1 MSYGF
6 ELRAPNGTDVWMTT
20 ANFGLMIADSFDV
33 TANTSGSKSYP
44 NLNWHN
50 NIYAQETTSISGSV
64 FSRTLSSHSFV
75 NITISVDGSNVPTIS
90 WTPHN
95 SRSACLGGEN
105 NDTTAY
111 EKSSGSAYAH
121 LCASG
126 DKRPDI
132 RIVVMVG

>member
-20 ANFGLMIADSFDV
+20 SNFGLMIADVFDV

-50 NIYAQETTSISGSV
+50 NVYAQETSNISGLI
-64 FSRTLSSHSFV
+64 FSRSLSSHSFV
-75 NITISVDGSNVPTIS
+75 DITASVDGSNVPTIS
-90 WTPHN
+90 WTPHT
-95 SRSACLGGEN
+95 SRSSCMGGEN

-111 EKSSGSAYAH
+111 EKTSGSAYAK

-132 RIVVMVG
+132 RIMVMVG

>member
-6 ELRAPNGTDVWMTT
+6 ELRAPDGVKVWMTT

-33 TANTSGSKSYP
+33 AANTSGTKSYP

-50 NIYAQETTSISGSV
+50 NIYAQETTNISGTV
-64 FSRTLSSHSFV
+64 FSRSLSSHSFV
-75 NITISVDGSNVPTIS
+75 NITISVDAYNVPTIS

-95 SRSACLGGEN
+95 SRNACLGGEN
-105 NDTTAY
+105 DDTTAY
-111 EKSSGSAYAH
+111 EKSSNSYPAH